1 MRCAEESS
9 LKQPARALWRSP
21 HRGSGGRRRPASW
34 SLFPLKI
41 SVCSTR
47 SSPRS
52 GRFAITLISS
62 SIRST
67 GSIRIGPRNRR
78 WSRDTRWRR
87 TGWPGRWLC
96 AAGCAFTIRSRCWHA
111 MSFASIRRF
120 AARISFTNA
129 LMTMTE
135 ELSAP
140 DDRTVRFRLKR
151 PFPHLPEALAGPG
164 GVVPAIMPERLAA
177 TSPFKPVTEIIGS
190 GPYRFLPEEHI
201 SGARAAYERFPLY
214 RPRAEG
220 PEGFTSGP
228 KIAYFDRVEW
238 LTLDPFSAMAALRA
252 GEVDWWE
259 APPRDLAEGLARER
273 DITVISQYATAMG
286 LLRFNHLHPPFDNVA
301 VRRALLGAVD
311 QAEAMTAVA
320 GTDHAFWRDG
330 TGLFPAGT
338 PFAND
343 AGIEIMRRPRDY
355 PAVRQAL
362 ARAGYNGE
370 TIVVLAPTGSGVIG
384 ALSLVGTDQ
393 LRRAGMNVDLQEME
407 FGIVMRRRLNQ
418 AAPDK
423 GGWNA
428 FFTLFDRSNPN
439 TNPYGNYWIRADGL
453 AAWDGWPTSP
463 RIEALRAAWLDAGDL
478 DEQRRICT
486 ELQLQLGR
494 MSLTFRWANIGNPPP
509 IGGICSMCCPV
520 ALRSSGVFAEHEE
533 TGRKLSCADETC

>member
-1 MRCAEESS
+1 M
-9 LKQPARALWRSP
+9 
-21 HRGSGGRRRPASW
+21 RRRD
-34 SLFPLKI
+34 LLKAAGAGAAALAA
-41 SVCSTR
+41 
-47 SSPRS
+47 P
-52 GRFAITLISS
+52 
-62 SIRST
+62 
-67 GSIRIGPRNRR
+67 RIGR
-78 WSRDTRWRR
+78 
-87 TGWPGRWLC
+87 
-96 AAGCAFTIRSRCWHA
+96 AEKAGKLVFAPPQDLSVLDPVVTAQRTIRNHA
-111 MSFASIRRF
+111 YLVFDTLYGIDSNWTAQPQMVEGHQVEEDGLAWTLALRGGLRFHDKEPVLARDVVASIQRF
-120 AARISFTNA
+120 AARISFANA
-129 LMTMTE
+129 LMAATE

-164 GVVPAIMPERLAA
+164 GVVPAVMPERLAA

-320 GTDHAFWRDG
+320 GTDHAFWHDG
-330 TGLFPAGT
+330 IGLFPAGT

-362 ARAGYNGE
+362 AQAGYNGE